1 MSLTLLQ
8 CCNVTVMQIKLT
20 VLVVVLHG
28 LTLNNRKWTCTMR
41 GRNHQR
47 FHVIEFRSKR
57 RRNSTFHCLQ
67 SITIALIFAGS
78 LNFFY

>member
-28 LTLNNRKWTCTMR
+28 LALNNRKWTCTMR
-41 GRNHQR
+41 RRNHQR
-47 FHVIEFRSKR
+47 FHVIEFR
-57 RRNSTFHCLQ
+57 RN
-67 SITIALIFAGS
+67 IEGVRPS
-78 LNFFY
+78 LFTKYRY